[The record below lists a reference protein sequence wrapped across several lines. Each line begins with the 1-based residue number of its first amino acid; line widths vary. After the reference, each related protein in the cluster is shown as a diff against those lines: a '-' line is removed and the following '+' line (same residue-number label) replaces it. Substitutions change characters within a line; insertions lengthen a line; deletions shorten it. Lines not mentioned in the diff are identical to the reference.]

1 MTREL
6 FTDPLPTSDDV
17 LERVGEL
24 LGTAIRRQFW
34 LLFLDSGGHQL
45 RTLVPIDGI
54 PEAPGP
60 EEALRFAPML
70 DWLAEG
76 EGAAA
81 VVFVVERPGPREF
94 AATDLAWARVLAEAA
109 SIIGLPTR
117 ALLLL
122 HSEGPRP
129 LTADDYA

>member
-17 LERVGEL
+17 LERVLDL
-24 LGTAIRRQFW
+24 LSRAIRRQFW
-34 LLFLDSGGHQL
+34 LMFIDATGHQL
-45 RTLVPIDGI
+45 QTLVPIDGI
-54 PEAPGP
+54 PELPGP

-76 EGAAA
+76 EGAEA
-81 VVFVVERPGPREF
+81 VVFVIERPGRREF
-94 AATDLAWARVLAEAA
+94 AEGDLAWARVLAEAA
-109 SIIGLPTR
+109 SIIGLPVR
-117 ALLLL
+117 DLILL
-122 HSEGPRP
+122 HSDGARP